1 MENPDPNLGAPGGP
15 SGAIDDHS
23 QVKDTITVECPKLN
37 GVLFTGTIFGTK
49 TFTIFISIM

>member
-49 TFTIFISIM
+49 TFTIFILIM